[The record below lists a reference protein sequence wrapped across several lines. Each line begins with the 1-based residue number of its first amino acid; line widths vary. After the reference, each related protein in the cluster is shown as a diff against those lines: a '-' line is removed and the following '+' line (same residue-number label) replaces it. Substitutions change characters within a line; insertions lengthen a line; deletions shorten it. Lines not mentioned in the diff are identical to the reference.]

1 MNRQLF
7 VTLVLVITALA
18 ACAHRAEPAGQFN
31 AAIAPFTS
39 SRDNALRLVGVAKS
53 HLDASDL
60 NSLTVA
66 YTALEE
72 SGNGY
77 AGFLV
82 SAVND
87 TSFSADRN
95 AQYAAGLSEAIAKFN
110 AAFKKIAPTNLR
122 YAPVDAAWVEP
133 FSSTVSDYWN
143 RYHTALPGLLPERR
157 ADLLKRLKAETVWP
171 NYEDVATLETVE
183 TVAKP

>member
-1 MNRQLF
+1 MKRQLF
-7 VTLVLVITALA
+7 TILALVITALA

-31 AAIAPFTS
+31 AAVTPFTT
-39 SRDNALRLVGVAKS
+39 SRDDALRLVGTAK
-53 HLDASDL
+53 HLLDASDL

-72 SGNGY
+72 RGNGY

-82 SAVND
+82 EAVND
-87 TSFSADRN
+87 TSFSPQRN
-95 AQYAAGLSEAIAKFN
+95 AAYAAGLAEAIGKFN
-110 AAFKKIAPTNLR
+110 AAFKKIAPSDLR

-143 RYHTALPGLLPERR
+143 RYHTALPSLSPERK
-157 ADLLKRLKAETVWP
+157 ADLLKRLKAQTVWP
-171 NYEDVATLETVE
+171 NYEDVATVE

>member
-7 VTLVLVITALA
+7 TPLVLVITALA

-31 AAIAPFTS
+31 AAVSPFTT
-39 SRDNALRLVGVAKS
+39 SRDDALRLVGTAKRR
-53 HLDASDL
+53 LDASDL

-72 SGNGY
+72 RGNGY

-82 SAVND
+82 EAVND
-87 TSFSADRN
+87 ASFSQDRN
-95 AQYAAGLSEAIAKFN
+95 AQYAAGLADAIKKFN
-110 AAFKKIAPTNLR
+110 VAFKKIAPADLR
-122 YAPVDAAWVEP
+122 YAPVDTAWVEP
-133 FSSTVSDYWN
+133 FANTVSDYWN
-143 RYHTALPGLLPERR
+143 RYHTAVPSLSPERK
-157 ADLLKRLKAETVWP
+157 ADLVKRLKAETVWP
-171 NYEDVATLETVE
+171 NYEDVATVETQ